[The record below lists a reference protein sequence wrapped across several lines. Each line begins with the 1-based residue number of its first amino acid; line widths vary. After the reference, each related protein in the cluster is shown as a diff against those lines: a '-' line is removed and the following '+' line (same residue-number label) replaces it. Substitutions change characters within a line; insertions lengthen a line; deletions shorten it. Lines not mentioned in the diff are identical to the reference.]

1 MTGKSFGGNS
11 DGMPY
16 NSSEVEYHDFADDTT
31 STHPSQSRQSR
42 GLSFFRS
49 SSVYSTA
56 PSLKRSSASASF
68 SSLAKDEK
76 KLASS
81 NHSSDLTTPCNEK
94 TNNSDS
100 FFISDDQEF
109 EYETDEKPYKAPFYK
124 RKKFWWICSGSTAVF
139 LCIFIPIL
147 IIYIIP
153 ALCQFIMDSSTM
165 SILQLN
171 MTEPQERQIKVSV
184 DAAIVGIPTIFAA
197 KVEFLEPIQ
206 VFWMQESGQ
215 QPKVGLLSLGVI
227 DKKAGEKARFVQST
241 TFQIMDP
248 VLFGE
253 FAKVMIASDSFI
265 WRMTAK
271 INVSVLGRTIKD
283 LNLDKKVSLNGLA
296 NFSNLKILAF
306 DIPSDAPNG
315 AGALVTIEASIAN
328 PSPIGMSLG
337 TMTLDMGLQ
346 TAYLGQV
353 VARNV
358 TLIGGQPTVLKLEGM
373 IRKQTDPAALQE
385 LSAMISN
392 YLANKPTSAYGKGVS
407 VLPDGVNSVSWITTA
422 IVATKL
428 SIPLLPPKP
437 LNVIKDIAIKD
448 LNLVMTAQQPWS
460 PTVSSTGIGALFQ
473 LPFNLSLNITN
484 IWDPV
489 LTLGYHGKALTDITA
504 AVWNKTNSD
513 MTHNNIS
520 FSLPPSPMVIK
531 DDAHDAFGDFLIE
544 VTQQDT
550 TGFEILGS
558 AKSTAITSIGNV
570 NINVPFNTTL
580 ALQGINFSK
589 LKPRIDQIVV
599 VGATV
604 DHMLINATVYID
616 NPSIFAVEAG
626 PATLYIDVT
635 VKGVTEYI
643 GDVQLPNLKLN
654 PGTNALQARMI
665 FKPKN
670 LAFRDNF
677 FTEYILGTDFS
688 ASIYGDANS
697 TPVASLTPIMT
708 ALKMSTAVPGM
719 HPAPKIIVEGRGN
732 TSVGQ
737 VMGQHEI
744 QIQVQVFNPLA
755 TQLWIHELTADV
767 TWRGFPFGNI
777 HISQSFPIRP
787 SGIDTSPLLTI
798 QIPNTF
804 QFWTFIVTQFLP
816 ANLGVLTGAFVYVDL
831 TAVIMVTIDG
841 NMDTGYKAGLTYGQ
855 KGVGAFLQIA
865 FDLTGLIRKRMVKRS
880 EEYSD
885 VMKEVEAIGPEP
897 SRENGEEYLA
907 WLTKA
912 VDVAFPETMR

>member
-1 MTGKSFGGNS
+1 
-11 DGMPY
+11 
-16 NSSEVEYHDFADDTT
+16 
-31 STHPSQSRQSR
+31 
-42 GLSFFRS
+42 
-49 SSVYSTA
+49 
-56 PSLKRSSASASF
+56 
-68 SSLAKDEK
+68 
-76 KLASS
+76 
-81 NHSSDLTTPCNEK
+81 
-94 TNNSDS
+94 
-100 FFISDDQEF
+100 
-109 EYETDEKPYKAPFYK
+109 
-124 RKKFWWICSGSTAVF
+124 
-139 LCIFIPIL
+139 
-147 IIYIIP
+147 
-153 ALCQFIMDSSTM
+153 
-165 SILQLN
+165 
-171 MTEPQERQIKVSV
+171 
-184 DAAIVGIPTIFAA
+184 
-197 KVEFLEPIQ
+197 
-206 VFWMQESGQ
+206 
-215 QPKVGLLSLGVI
+215 
-227 DKKAGEKARFVQST
+227 
-241 TFQIMDP
+241 
-248 VLFGE
+248 
-253 FAKVMIASDSFI
+253 
-265 WRMTAK
+265 MTAK

-283 LNLDKKVSLNGLA
+283 LNLDKKVSLNGLG

-328 PSPIGMSLG
+328 TSPIGMSLG

-353 VARNV
+353 VAKNV

-392 YLANKPTSAYGKGVS
+392 YLANKPTLAYGKGVS
-407 VLPDGVNSVSWITTA
+407 VLPDGVNSVSWITAA

-428 SIPLLPPKP
+428 SIPLLPPTP
-437 LNVIKDIAIKD
+437 LNVIKKIAIKD

-460 PTVSSTGIGALFQ
+460 PTVSSSGIGALFQ

-489 LTLGYHGKALTDITA
+489 FTLGYHGKALTDITT
-504 AVWNKTNSD
+504 AVWNQTNSD

-520 FSLPPSPMVIK
+520 FTLPPSPMAIK
-531 DDAHDAFGDFLIE
+531 DDAHNAFGDFLVE

-589 LKPRIDQIVV
+589 LQPRIDQIVV

-604 DHMLINATVYID
+604 DHMIINATVNID

-626 PATLYIDVT
+626 PATLYIDAT
-635 VKGVTEYI
+635 VKGVSAYI
-643 GDVQLPNLKLN
+643 GDVQLPNLTLN
-654 PGTNALQARMI
+654 PGTNALQAIML
-665 FKPKN
+665 FKPTN

-677 FTEYILGTDFS
+677 FTEYILGTDCS

-719 HPAPKIIVEGRGN
+719 HPPPKIIIEGRGN

-755 TQLWIHELTADV
+755 TQLWIHELSSNV

-777 HISQSFPIRP
+777 HIAQSFPIRP

-816 ANLGVLTGAFVYVDL
+816 ANLGVLTGAYVYVDL
-831 TAVIMVTIDG
+831 TAVIMVTIGG
-841 NMDTGYKAGLTYGQ
+841 NLDTGYKAGLTYGQ
-855 KGVGAFLQIA
+855 KDVAAYLKIG
-865 FDLTGLIRKRMVKRS
+865 FDLTGLIRRRMVKRS
-880 EEYSD
+880 EVYGD
-885 VMKEVEAIGPEP
+885 VMREVEELGPEP
-897 SRENGEEYLA
+897 SRENGEEYLV
-907 WLTKA
+907 WLAKA
-912 VDVAFPETMR
+912 INVAFPESLR

>member
-1 MTGKSFGGNS
+1 MTGKSSGGNS
-11 DGMPY
+11 DDMPY
-16 NSSEVEYHDFADDTT
+16 SSAEVEYHDFDDAT
-31 STHPSQSRQSR
+31 STHPSHSHSQSRQSR

-56 PSLKRSSASASF
+56 PSLKRSSASSV
-68 SSLAKDEK
+68 SSHAKDEK
-76 KLASS
+76 KLVTS
-81 NHSSDLTTPCNEK
+81 NHSSNLTTNYNEK

-100 FFISDDQEF
+100 LFLSDDQEF
-109 EYETDEKPYKAPFYK
+109 EYETDEKPYKAPFYRRK
-124 RKKFWWICSGSTAVF
+124 RFWWICSGSTAVF

-171 MTEPQERQIKVSV
+171 MTEPQEKQIKVSV
-184 DAAIVGIPTIFAA
+184 DAAVVGIPTIFAA
-197 KVEFLEPIQ
+197 KIEFLEPIQ
-206 VFWMQESGQ
+206 VFWMRESGQ
-215 QPKVGLLSLGVI
+215 EPKVGLLNLGEI

-253 FAKVMIASDSFI
+253 FAKVMIASDSFL

-283 LNLDKKVSLNGLA
+283 LNLDKKVSLNGLG

-328 PSPIGMSLG
+328 TSPIGMSLG

-353 VARNV
+353 VAKNV

-392 YLANKPTSAYGKGVS
+392 YLANKPTLAYGKGVS
-407 VLPDGVNSVSWITTA
+407 VLPDGVNSVSWITAA

-428 SIPLLPPKP
+428 SIPLLPPTP
-437 LNVIKDIAIKD
+437 LNVIKEIAIKD

-460 PTVSSTGIGALFQ
+460 PTVSSSGIGALFQ

-489 LTLGYHGKALTDITA
+489 FTLGYHGKALTDITT
-504 AVWNKTNSD
+504 AVWNQTNSD

-520 FSLPPSPMVIK
+520 FTLPPSPMAIK
-531 DDAHDAFGDFLIE
+531 DDAHDAFGDFLVE

-589 LKPRIDQIVV
+589 LQPRIDQIVV

-604 DHMLINATVYID
+604 DHMIINATVNID

-626 PATLYIDVT
+626 PATLYIDAT
-635 VKGVTEYI
+635 VKGVSAYI
-643 GDVQLPNLKLN
+643 GDVQLPNLTLN
-654 PGTNALQARMI
+654 PGTNALQAIML
-665 FKPKN
+665 FKPTN

-677 FTEYILGTDFS
+677 FTEYILGTDCS

-719 HPAPKIIVEGRGN
+719 HPPPKIIIEGRGN

-755 TQLWIHELTADV
+755 TQLWIHELSSNV

-777 HISQSFPIRP
+777 HIAQSFPIRP

-816 ANLGVLTGAFVYVDL
+816 ANLG
-831 TAVIMVTIDG
+831 
-841 NMDTGYKAGLTYGQ
+841 
-855 KGVGAFLQIA
+855 
-865 FDLTGLIRKRMVKRS
+865 
-880 EEYSD
+880 
-885 VMKEVEAIGPEP
+885 
-897 SRENGEEYLA
+897 
-907 WLTKA
+907 
-912 VDVAFPETMR
+912 

>member
-1 MTGKSFGGNS
+1 
-11 DGMPY
+11 MPY
-16 NSSEVEYHDFADDTT
+16 SSAEVEYHEFDDAT
-31 STHPSQSRQSR
+31 STHPSHSHSQSRQSR

-56 PSLKRSSASASF
+56 PSLKRSSASSV
-68 SSLAKDEK
+68 SSHAKDEK
-76 KLASS
+76 KLVTS
-81 NHSSDLTTPCNEK
+81 NHSSNLTTNYNEK

-100 FFISDDQEF
+100 LFLSDDQEF
-109 EYETDEKPYKAPFYK
+109 EYETDEKPYKAPFYRRK
-124 RKKFWWICSGSTAVF
+124 RFWWICSGSTVVF

-171 MTEPQERQIKVSV
+171 MTEPQEKQIKVSV
-184 DAAIVGIPTIFAA
+184 DAAVVGIPTIFAA
-197 KVEFLEPIQ
+197 KIEFLEPIQ
-206 VFWMQESGQ
+206 VFWMRESGQ
-215 QPKVGLLSLGVI
+215 EPKVGLLNLGEI

-253 FAKVMIASDSFI
+253 FAKVMIASDSFL

-283 LNLDKKVSLNGLA
+283 LNLDKKVSLNGLG

-328 PSPIGMSLG
+328 TSPIGMSLG

-353 VARNV
+353 VAKNV

-392 YLANKPTSAYGKGVS
+392 YLANKPTLAYGKGVS
-407 VLPDGVNSVSWITTA
+407 VLPDGVNSVSWITAA

-428 SIPLLPPKP
+428 SIPLLPPTP
-437 LNVIKDIAIKD
+437 LNVIKKIAIKD

-460 PTVSSTGIGALFQ
+460 PTVSSSGIGALFQ

-489 LTLGYHGKALTDITA
+489 FTLGYHGKALTDITT
-504 AVWNKTNSD
+504 AVWNQTNSD

-520 FSLPPSPMVIK
+520 FTLPPSPMAIK
-531 DDAHDAFGDFLIE
+531 DDAHNAFGDFLVE

-589 LKPRIDQIVV
+589 LQPRIDQIVV

-604 DHMLINATVYID
+604 DHMIINATVNID

-626 PATLYIDVT
+626 PATLYIDAT
-635 VKGVTEYI
+635 VKGVSAYI
-643 GDVQLPNLKLN
+643 GDVQLPNLTLN
-654 PGTNALQARMI
+654 PGTNALQAIML
-665 FKPKN
+665 FKPTN

-677 FTEYILGTDFS
+677 FTEYILGTDCS

-719 HPAPKIIVEGRGN
+719 HPPPKIIIEGRGN

-755 TQLWIHELTADV
+755 TQLWIHELSSNV

-777 HISQSFPIRP
+777 HIAQSFPIRP

-816 ANLGVLTGAFVYVDL
+816 ANLGVLTGAYVYVDL
-831 TAVIMVTIDG
+831 TAVIMVTIGG
-841 NMDTGYKAGLTYGQ
+841 NLDTGYKAGLTYGQ
-855 KGVGAFLQIA
+855 KDVAAYLKIG
-865 FDLTGLIRKRMVKRS
+865 FDLTGLIRRRMVKRS
-880 EEYSD
+880 EVYGD
-885 VMKEVEAIGPEP
+885 VMREVEELGPEP
-897 SRENGEEYLA
+897 SRENGEEYLV
-907 WLTKA
+907 WLAKA
-912 VDVAFPETMR
+912 INVAFPESLR